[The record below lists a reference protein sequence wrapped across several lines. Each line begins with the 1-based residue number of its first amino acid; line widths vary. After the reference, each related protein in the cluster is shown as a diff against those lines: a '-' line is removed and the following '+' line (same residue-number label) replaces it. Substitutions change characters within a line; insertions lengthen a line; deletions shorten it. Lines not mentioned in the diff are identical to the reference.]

1 LCPVSNLVYATA
13 ATAGYAACTATFAIS
28 WTPAGG
34 AAANY
39 NAYCSWGLAT
49 ATTYLVDLWVEMGA
63 AAFPCIDMYA
73 HPAPV
78 GVATATTIYDLLA

>member
-1 LCPVSNLVYATA
+1 MYYAKTAPV
-13 ATAGYAACTATFAIS
+13 GYANCDGTTVVS
-28 WTPAGG
+28 HTPAGG
-34 AAANY
+34 VAANWG
-39 NAYCSWGLAT
+39 AYCNDGSAT

-78 GVATATTIYDLLA
+78 GVVTANTIYSLLA